1 MPLLILH
8 HHCITHINNLL
19 HKQQVDVHTEPPEDT
34 ATATD
39 TTDDTA
45 TTAAVAADDEDE
57 VDNSHVNYKNFC
69 APDPAYGGAPP
80 LLVDRFELRVL
91 IVAAATASTSS
102 SSSRTSS
109 SSGTGSGSTSGGIEV
124 VQTIALQRDEHALCL
139 EMVVLGPDDDRKP
152 FVICGTGFV
161 GSQGEDSPPKGR
173 LLLYELDY
181 SHVEVAQ
188 TELDADVA
196 GGLQQRHRH
205 LPKLR
210 LAQEKIMS
218 GESHV

>member
-1 MPLLILH
+1 LSNVHTFNYVIH
-8 HHCITHINNLL
+8 NI
-19 HKQQVDVHTEPPEDT
+19 QVDVLTEPPEEKDT
-34 ATATD
+34 TAAAD
-39 TTDDTA
+39 TTDDAA
-45 TTAAVAADDEDE
+45 TTAAVAEDEDE
-57 VDNSHVNYKNFC
+57 VDNSHVNYKNFA
-69 APDPAYGGAPP
+69 APDLAYGGAPP

-91 IVAAATASTSS
+91 IVNASISTSSSTSS
-102 SSSRTSS
+102 SSSSS
-109 SSGTGSGSTSGGIEV
+109 SSGGIEV

-139 EMVVLGPDDDRKP
+139 EMVTLGPDNDRKP

-161 GSQGEDSPPKGR
+161 GSQGEDSPAKGR

-188 TELDADVA
+188 TEPEAEVA
-196 GGLQQRHRH
+196 GSLQQRHRH

-218 GESHV
+218 GE